1 MKTFHFSRRSLPL
14 AMSVLILAGCAAVPT
29 GPQVAVMPP
38 PGKSFE
44 QFRSE
49 DGMCRNYAQQ
59 SIGITPSQA
68 SGQDIVGSAVVGGLV
83 GAAAGAAM
91 GGRHNPVG
99 QTAGFGVL
107 AGTAVGVSQGGRDA
121 NDLQRRYDIAY
132 EQCMYAK
139 GNQLPQAYGGQR
151 RATMTPVP
159 QSAPPVYA
167 VPPGYAPSPYYPPPP
182 PQ

>member
-1 MKTFHFSRRSLPL
+1 MKAFYFSRRPL
-14 AMSVLILAGCAAVPT
+14 LLALSVSILAGCAAVPT
-29 GPQVAVMPP
+29 GPRVAVMPP

-44 QFRSE
+44 QFRAE

-59 SIGITPSQA
+59 STGMTPSQA
-68 SGQDIVGSAVVGGLV
+68 SGQDIVGSAVVGGLI

-107 AGTAVGVSQGGRDA
+107 AGTAVGVSQGGQEA

-151 RATMTPVP
+151 RSMMVPTPQYAPVYTVP
-159 QSAPPVYA
+159 QV
-167 VPPGYAPSPYYPPPP
+167 YAPSPYYPPPP